1 MVKTV
6 AQNETLNEFINRRM
20 AELGLKSKVLTEAGI
35 GAWTFKKIR
44 EQPTRLSESDFQK
57 IAYALQC
64 SIGDLKACLPNSIRK
79 GTGHDMDLLAKEIGE
94 PSVMKTVAKL
104 EQMVEQEYPELRD
117 AADYGTNPQ
126 NSGTVPEEIVEK
138 SFEKETISNDTTNDL
153 TEPIA
158 SALDF
163 NCIENAKPKRKTKK
177 IVQTDIKDTKP
188 DAGEPKSQTV
198 DEYKQQLK
206 DMCLRKFLLY
216 GNNARV
222 DTALTAIGQELVKE
236 LVGL

>member
-1 MVKTV
+1 MAV
-6 AQNETLNEFINRRM
+6 QSETLNDFINRRM
-20 AELGLKSKVLTEAGI
+20 KTLQIGYKGMTNAGV

-44 EQPTRLSESDFQK
+44 EDPTRLSEAEFQK
-57 IAYALQC
+57 IAYALRC

-117 AADYGTNPQ
+117 AADYGTDPQ

-138 SFEKETISNDTTNDL
+138 SFENETISDDTPNDPA
-153 TEPIA
+153 EPVTK
-158 SALDF
+158 ALDF

-177 IVQTDIKDTKP
+177 NSSDRYKRYQTRCGRTEAPDGRRIQTAAERYVFTKVP
-188 DAGEPKSQTV
+188 A
-198 DEYKQQLK
+198 
-206 DMCLRKFLLY
+206 LRKQCTCGY
-216 GNNARV
+216 SSDRHWSSAG
-222 DTALTAIGQELVKE
+222 
-236 LVGL
+236 

>member
-1 MVKTV
+1 MAV
-6 AQNETLNEFINRRM
+6 QSETLNDFINRRM
-20 AELGLKSKVLTEAGI
+20 KTLQIGYKGMTNAGV

-44 EQPTRLSESDFQK
+44 EDPTRLSEAEFQK
-57 IAYALQC
+57 IAYALRC

-117 AADYGTNPQ
+117 AADYGTDPQ

-138 SFEKETISNDTTNDL
+138 SFENETISDDTPNDPA
-153 TEPIA
+153 EPVTK
-158 SALDF
+158 ALDF

-188 DAGEPKSQTV
+188 DAGEPKPQTV

-216 GNNARV
+216 RNNARV
-222 DTALTAIGQELVKE
+222 DTALTAIGQALVKE

>member
-1 MVKTV
+1 MAV
-6 AQNETLNEFINRRM
+6 QSETLNDFINRRM
-20 AELGLKSKVLTEAGI
+20 KTLQIGYKGMTNAGV

-44 EQPTRLSESDFQK
+44 EDPTRLSEAEFQK
-57 IAYALQC
+57 IAYALRC

-117 AADYGTNPQ
+117 AADYGTDPQ

-138 SFEKETISNDTTNDL
+138 SFENETISDDTPNDPV
-153 TEPIA
+153 EPVTK
-158 SALDF
+158 ALDF

-188 DAGEPKSQTV
+188 DAGEPKPQTV

-216 GNNARV
+216 RNNARV
-222 DTALTAIGQELVKE
+222 DTALTAIGQALVKE